1 MKDNTV
7 EAGTVKPSPEGEGW
21 VRGNQHK
28 EESLFIPPHPSLIM
42 PDYPVRHPAGECKSA
57 PGGFVP
63 QGEGTQIEP
72 RSFSRLDVAFGRF
85 LSRRT
90 GFDPVQKQAFETIVM
105 TASYEQNQGHSC
117 IQINDEARE
126 LLFASGLVETNP
138 TDQSSPLPLV
148 IEQNRLYLH
157 RYWNYENR
165 LAMQIKAMNQ
175 AEANGNR
182 PVAVTELLLDRY
194 FDVSDETDDQ
204 REAAKMAARQSFC
217 IITGGPGTGKT
228 FTVVKILALLQELA
242 EQPLHI
248 ALAAPTGKAAMRL
261 QESIGFSKT
270 KLPCSDAIKNR
281 IPETVT
287 TLHRLLGAMPPS
299 PYFRHHA
306 GKPLVHDLVVVDEAS
321 MVDLALMSKLLDA
334 LKPGARLILL
344 GDKDQLAS
352 VESGAVLADLAVAET
367 LQSNVYTLKKSHRF
381 GGVIKELAEAVN
393 RQQDELAWQILSN
406 GGSGAVQCLDADLV
420 DYVVAQQA
428 EYLQLIKAGAG
439 FERIFQAFSRFQVL
453 CSNRQ
458 GKNSVADINYRVEQK
473 LAEQNRIALSGLW
486 YPGRPVMVTQN
497 NPALHL
503 YNGDIGICMQD
514 NVGAGLVPAQSG
526 QPQGIAPTG
535 KLMVY
540 FQRADGS
547 VKKYLPAR
555 VPHCETVFAMT
566 IHKSQGSEFEEVLI
580 VLPEAINPV
589 LTKELL
595 YTAITRAKQTIKLV
609 AGEAVFTATVRQK
622 IDRVTGLVDKFKI

>member
-1 MKDNTV
+1 M
-7 EAGTVKPSPEGEGW
+7 
-21 VRGNQHK
+21 
-28 EESLFIPPHPSLIM
+28 
-42 PDYPVRHPAGECKSA
+42 DYELDATAQTE
-57 PGGFVP
+57 
-63 QGEGTQIEP
+63 Q
-72 RSFSRLDVAFGRF
+72 RSFSRLDVAFARF
-85 LSRRT
+85 LSQRT
-90 GFDPVQKQAFETIVM
+90 DFAPLQKQAFETIVM

-117 IQINDEARE
+117 IQIDDEARAV
-126 LLFASGLVETNP
+126 LLASGLVEP
-138 TDQSSPLPLV
+138 TPKGQADPLPLV
-148 IEQNRLYLH
+148 IEQDRLYLH
-157 RYWNYENR
+157 RYWSYENR
-165 LAMQIKAMNQ
+165 LSMQIKVMTQ
-175 AEANGNR
+175 AEH
-182 PVAVTELLLDRY
+182 PVEQLDAMLGRY
-194 FDVSDETDDQ
+194 FDASDETDDQ
-204 REAAKMAARQSFC
+204 REAAKMAAQQSFF

-242 EQPLHI
+242 EQPMHI

-261 QESIGFSKT
+261 QESIGFSKA
-270 KLPCSDAIKNR
+270 KLPCSEAIKNR

-306 GKPLVHDLVVVDEAS
+306 DKPLVYDLVVVDEAS

-334 LKPGARLILL
+334 LKSGARLILL

-352 VESGAVLADLAVAET
+352 VESGAVLADLAIAET
-367 LQSNVYTLKKSHRF
+367 LQNNVYTLKKSHRF
-381 GGVIKELAEAVN
+381 GGAIKELAEAVN
-393 RQQDELAWQILSN
+393 QQQDELAWQIVSD
-406 GGSGAVQCLDADLV
+406 GSDGAVQCLDTDLI
-420 DYVVAQQA
+420 DYVAAQQVD
-428 EYLQLIKAGAG
+428 YLQLIKAGAE
-439 FERIFQAFSRFQVL
+439 FEPIYQAFSRFQVL

-473 LAEQNRIALSGLW
+473 LAEQQRIDLAGLW

-503 YNGDIGICMQD
+503 YNGDIGICMPD
-514 NVGAGLVPAQSG
+514 NVGAGLVPDRSG

-535 KLMVY
+535 KLMVF

-547 VKKYLPAR
+547 IKKYLPAR

-580 VLPEAINPV
+580 VLPEASNPV

-595 YTAITRAKQTIKLV
+595 YTAITRAKKTIKLV

-622 IDRVTGLVDKFKI
+622 IERITGLVDKFKI

>member
-1 MKDNTV
+1 MEDLEVQT
-7 EAGTVKPSPEGEGW
+7 
-21 VRGNQHK
+21 
-28 EESLFIPPHPSLIM
+28 
-42 PDYPVRHPAGECKSA
+42 
-57 PGGFVP
+57 
-63 QGEGTQIEP
+63 EP
-72 RSFSRLDVAFGRF
+72 RSFSRLDVAFARF

-90 GFDPVQKQAFETIVM
+90 TGFDPQQKQAFETIVM

-117 IQINDEARE
+117 IQIDDNARA
-126 LLFASGLVETNP
+126 LLLASGLVGPNP
-138 TDQSSPLPLV
+138 ESKADPLPLV
-148 IEQNRLYLH
+148 IEQDRLYLH

-165 LAMQIKAMNQ
+165 LALQIKAMTQ
-175 AEANGNR
+175 AEHPIEKLDA
-182 PVAVTELLLDRY
+182 LLDRY
-194 FDVSDETDDQ
+194 FDMRDETDDQ
-204 REAAKMAARQSFC
+204 REAAKMAAKQSFS

-261 QESIGFSKT
+261 QESIGFSKA
-270 KLPCSDAIKNR
+270 KLPCSETIKNR

-299 PYFRHHA
+299 PYFRHNA
-306 GKPLVHDLVVVDEAS
+306 DKPLVYDLVVVDEAS

-352 VESGAVLADLAVAET
+352 VESGAVLADLAMAES
-367 LQSNVYTLKKSHRF
+367 LQNNVYTLKKSHRF
-381 GGVIKELAEAVN
+381 GGAIKELAEAVN
-393 RQQDELAWQILSN
+393 FQQDELAWQILSD
-406 GGSGAVQCLDADLV
+406 GGDGAVQCLDEDLI
-420 DYVVAQQA
+420 DYVAAQQA
-428 EYLQLIKAGAG
+428 DYLQLAKADAE
-439 FERIFQAFSRFQVL
+439 FEQIFQAFSRFQVL

-458 GKNSVADINYRVEQK
+458 GKNSVADINDRVEQK
-473 LAEQNRIALSGLW
+473 LAEQKRIDLSGLW
-486 YPGRPVMVTQN
+486 YPGRPIMVTQN

-503 YNGDIGICMQD
+503 YNGDIGICMPD
-514 NVGAGLVPAQSG
+514 SFSA
-526 QPQGIAPTG
+526 G
-535 KLMVY
+535 KLMVF

-580 VLPEAINPV
+580 VLPETINPV

-595 YTAITRAKQTIKLV
+595 YTAITRAKKTIKLV

-622 IDRVTGLVDKFKI
+622 IERVTGLVDKFKG

>member
-1 MKDNTV
+1 VKDAIVGLN
-7 EAGTVKPSPEGEGW
+7 AIKPSPAGEGAEFE
-21 VRGNQHK
+21 Q
-28 EESLFIPPHPSLIM
+28 
-42 PDYPVRHPAGECKSA
+42 
-57 PGGFVP
+57 
-63 QGEGTQIEP
+63 
-72 RSFSRLDVAFGRF
+72 RSFSRLDVAFARF

-90 GFDPVQKQAFETIVM
+90 NFDPIQKQAFEAAVM
-105 TASYEQNQGHSC
+105 TVSYEQNQGHSC
-117 IQINDEARE
+117 IQIDDNTQA
-126 LLFASGLVETNP
+126 LLLASGLTEINP
-138 TDQSSPLPLV
+138 TSQTTPLPLI
-148 IEQNRLYLH
+148 IEQDRLYLH
-157 RYWNYENR
+157 RYWSYENR
-165 LAMQIKAMNQ
+165 LAMQIKAMTQ
-175 AEANGNR
+175 IEHTVEQLDAM
-182 PVAVTELLLDRY
+182 LDRY
-194 FDVSDETDDQ
+194 FETIVETDDQ
-204 REAAKMAARQSFC
+204 REAAKMAAQQSFC

-261 QESIGFSKT
+261 QESIGFSKA
-270 KLPCSDAIKNR
+270 KLPCSEAIKNR

-306 GKPLVHDLVVVDEAS
+306 DKPLVYDLVVVDEAS
-321 MVDLALMSKLLDA
+321 MVDLALMSKLVDA

-352 VESGAVLADLAVAET
+352 VESGAVLADLAMAET

-381 GGVIKELAEAVN
+381 GGAIKELAEVVN
-393 RQQDELAWQILSN
+393 VQQDELAWQMLSD
-406 GGSGAVQCLDADLV
+406 GGDSAVQRLDGDLI
-420 DYVVAQQA
+420 DYIAAQQA
-428 EYLQLIKAGAG
+428 DYLQLIKAGAG
-439 FERIFQAFSRFQVL
+439 FEQIYQSFSRFQVL

-473 LAEQNRIALSGLW
+473 LAEQKRIALSGLW

-503 YNGDIGICMQD
+503 YNGDIGICMPD

-526 QPQGIAPTG
+526 QAQGLAPTG
-535 KLMVY
+535 KLMVF

-580 VLPEAINPV
+580 VLPEVINPV

-595 YTAITRAKQTIKLV
+595 YTAITRAKKTIKLV
-609 AGEAVFTATVRQK
+609 AGEDVFTETVRQK
-622 IDRVTGLVDKFKI
+622 IERVTGLVDKFKI

>member
-1 MKDNTV
+1 MEDLEVQT
-7 EAGTVKPSPEGEGW
+7 
-21 VRGNQHK
+21 
-28 EESLFIPPHPSLIM
+28 
-42 PDYPVRHPAGECKSA
+42 
-57 PGGFVP
+57 
-63 QGEGTQIEP
+63 EP
-72 RSFSRLDVAFGRF
+72 RSFSRLDVAFARF
-85 LSRRT
+85 LSQRT
-90 GFDPVQKQAFETIVM
+90 GFDAIQKQAFETIAM

-117 IQINDEARE
+117 IQIDDKARA
-126 LLFASGLVETNP
+126 LLLASGLVEPNP
-138 TDQSSPLPLV
+138 NNQANPLPLV
-148 IEQNRLYLH
+148 IEQDRLYLH
-157 RYWNYENR
+157 RYWNCENR
-165 LAMQIKAMNQ
+165 LALQIKAMTQ
-175 AEANGNR
+175 AEHPIEKLDA
-182 PVAVTELLLDRY
+182 LLDRY
-194 FDVSDETDDQ
+194 FDMSDETDDQ
-204 REAAKMAARQSFC
+204 REAAKMAAKQSFS

-261 QESIGFSKT
+261 QESIGFSKA
-270 KLPCSDAIKNR
+270 KLPCSEAVKNR
-281 IPETVT
+281 IPEIVT
-287 TLHRLLGAMPPS
+287 TLHRLLGAIPPS
-299 PYFRHHA
+299 PYFRHNA
-306 GKPLVHDLVVVDEAS
+306 DKPLVYDLVVVDEAS

-352 VESGAVLADLAVAET
+352 VESGAVLADLAMAEA
-367 LQSNVYTLKKSHRF
+367 LQNNVYTLKKSHRF
-381 GGVIKELAEAVN
+381 GGAIKELAEAVN
-393 RQQDELAWQILSN
+393 FQQDDLAWQILSD
-406 GGSGAVQCLDADLV
+406 GGDGAVQCLDEDLI
-420 DYVVAQQA
+420 DYVAAQQA
-428 EYLQLIKAGAG
+428 DYLQLIKADAE
-439 FERIFQAFSRFQVL
+439 FERIFQAFSGFQVL

-458 GKNSVADINYRVEQK
+458 GKNSVADINDRVEQK
-473 LAEQNRIALSGLW
+473 LAEQRRIDLSGLW

-514 NVGAGLVPAQSG
+514 SFSA
-526 QPQGIAPTG
+526 G
-535 KLMVY
+535 KLMVF

-595 YTAITRAKQTIKLV
+595 YTAITRAKKTIKLV

-622 IDRVTGLVDKFKI
+622 IERVTGLVDKFKI

>member
-1 MKDNTV
+1 MT
-7 EAGTVKPSPEGEGW
+7 A
-21 VRGNQHK
+21 
-28 EESLFIPPHPSLIM
+28 L
-42 PDYPVRHPAGECKSA
+42 SA
-57 PGGFVP
+57 TKLC
-63 QGEGTQIEP
+63 EEP
-72 RSFSRLDVAFGRF
+72 RSFSRLDVAFARF

-90 GFDPVQKQAFETIVM
+90 DFDPVQKQAFEAIVM
-105 TASYEQNQGHSC
+105 TVSYEQSQGHSC
-117 IQINDEARE
+117 IQIDQQTQA
-126 LLFASGLVETNP
+126 LLLASGLAERNP
-138 TDQSSPLPLV
+138 GGRIPTLPLI

-157 RYWNYENR
+157 RYWHYENR
-165 LAMQIKAMNQ
+165 LAMQIKAMTQ
-175 AEANGNR
+175 TIH
-182 PVAVTELLLDRY
+182 PVEKLDVMLDRY
-194 FDVSDETDDQ
+194 FDADEHSDDQ
-204 REAAKMAARQSFC
+204 REAAKMAARQSFS

-242 EQPLHI
+242 EQALVI

-261 QESIGFSKT
+261 QESIGYSKAA
-270 KLPCSDAIKNR
+270 LPCSDEIKNR
-281 IPETVT
+281 IPETVS

-306 GKPLVHDLVVVDEAS
+306 DKPLVYDLVVVDEAS
-321 MVDLALMSKLLDA
+321 MVDLALMSKLIDA

-352 VESGAVLADLAVAET
+352 VESGAVLADLAIAET
-367 LQSNVYTLKKSHRF
+367 LQSNVYILKKSHRF

-393 RQQDELAWQILSN
+393 LQQDELAWQILSD
-406 GGSGAVQCLDADLV
+406 GADAAVQCLDADLI
-420 DYVVAQQA
+420 DYVAAQQA
-428 EYLQLIKAGAG
+428 DYLQLIKTGAG
-439 FERIFQAFSRFQVL
+439 FEQIHQAFSRFQVL
-453 CSNRQ
+453 CANRQ

-473 LAEQNRIALSGLW
+473 LAEQKRIDLSGLW

-503 YNGDIGICMQD
+503 YNGDIGICMTD
-514 NVGAGLVPAQSG
+514 SLA
-526 QPQGIAPTG
+526 TG
-535 KLMVY
+535 KLMVF

-580 VLPEAINPV
+580 VLPETINPV

-595 YTAITRAKQTIKLV
+595 YTAITRAKKAVKLV
-609 AGEAVFTATVRQK
+609 AEESVFAATVRQK
-622 IDRVTGLVDKFKI
+622 IERVTGLVDKFKI

>member
-1 MKDNTV
+1 MEDLEVQT
-7 EAGTVKPSPEGEGW
+7 
-21 VRGNQHK
+21 
-28 EESLFIPPHPSLIM
+28 
-42 PDYPVRHPAGECKSA
+42 
-57 PGGFVP
+57 
-63 QGEGTQIEP
+63 EP
-72 RSFSRLDVAFGRF
+72 RSFSRLDVAFARF
-85 LSRRT
+85 LSQRT
-90 GFDPVQKQAFETIVM
+90 GFDAIQKQAFETIAM

-117 IQINDEARE
+117 IQIDDKARA
-126 LLFASGLVETNP
+126 LLLASGLVEPNP
-138 TDQSSPLPLV
+138 NNQANPLPLV
-148 IEQNRLYLH
+148 IEQDRLYLH

-165 LAMQIKAMNQ
+165 LALQIKAMTQ
-175 AEANGNR
+175 AEHPIEKLDA
-182 PVAVTELLLDRY
+182 LLDRY
-194 FDVSDETDDQ
+194 FDMSDETDDQ
-204 REAAKMAARQSFC
+204 REAAKMAAKQSFS

-261 QESIGFSKT
+261 QESIGFSKA
-270 KLPCSDAIKNR
+270 KLPCSEAVKNR
-281 IPETVT
+281 IPEIVT
-287 TLHRLLGAMPPS
+287 TLHRLLGAIPPS
-299 PYFRHHA
+299 PYFRHNA
-306 GKPLVHDLVVVDEAS
+306 DKPLVYDLVVVDEAS

-352 VESGAVLADLAVAET
+352 VESGAVLADLAMAEA
-367 LQSNVYTLKKSHRF
+367 LQNNVYTLKKSHRF
-381 GGVIKELAEAVN
+381 GGAIKELAEAVN
-393 RQQDELAWQILSN
+393 FQQDDLAWQILSD
-406 GGSGAVQCLDADLV
+406 GGDGAVQCLDEDLI
-420 DYVVAQQA
+420 DYVAAQQA
-428 EYLQLIKAGAG
+428 DYLQLIKADAE
-439 FERIFQAFSRFQVL
+439 FERIFQAFSGFQVL

-458 GKNSVADINYRVEQK
+458 GKNSVADINDRVEQK
-473 LAEQNRIALSGLW
+473 LAEQRRIDLSGLW

-514 NVGAGLVPAQSG
+514 SFSA
-526 QPQGIAPTG
+526 G
-535 KLMVY
+535 KLMVF

-595 YTAITRAKQTIKLV
+595 YTAITRAKKTIKLV

-622 IDRVTGLVDKFKI
+622 IERVTGLVDKFKG

>member
-1 MKDNTV
+1 MIDGLDT
-7 EAGTVKPSPEGEGW
+7 EAQTEQ
-21 VRGNQHK
+21 R
-28 EESLFIPPHPSLIM
+28 L
-42 PDYPVRHPAGECKSA
+42 
-57 PGGFVP
+57 
-63 QGEGTQIEP
+63 
-72 RSFSRLDVAFGRF
+72 FSRLNIAFARF
-85 LSRRT
+85 LSQST
-90 GFDPVQKQAFETIVM
+90 SFDSAQKQAFEAIVM
-105 TASYEQNQGHSC
+105 AVSYEQNQGHSC
-117 IQINDEARE
+117 IQVDDEARA
-126 LLFASGLVETNP
+126 LLLASGLVETNLEA
-138 TDQSSPLPLV
+138 QANPLPLV
-148 IEQNRLYLH
+148 LEQNRLYLH
-157 RYWNYENR
+157 RYWSYENR
-165 LAMQIKAMNQ
+165 LAMQIKAMAQ
-175 AEANGNR
+175 ITHSAEQLDAM
-182 PVAVTELLLDRY
+182 LDRY
-194 FDVSDETDDQ
+194 FPETITETDDQ
-204 REAAKMAARQSFC
+204 REAAKMAIRQSFS

-261 QESIGFSKT
+261 QESIGFSKA
-270 KLPCSDAIKNR
+270 KLPCSEAIKSR

-299 PYFRHHA
+299 PYFRHNA
-306 GKPLVHDLVVVDEAS
+306 DKPLVYDLVVVDEAS

-352 VESGAVLADLAVAET
+352 VESGAVLADLAGAET
-367 LQSNVYTLKKSHRF
+367 LQNNVYILKKSHRF
-381 GGVIKELAEAVN
+381 GGAIKELADAVN
-393 RQQDELAWQILSN
+393 LQQAELAWQILS
-406 GGSGAVQCLDADLV
+406 SGQDSAVQFLDENLV
-420 DYVVAQQA
+420 DYVAEQQA
-428 EYLQLIKAGAG
+428 DYLQLIKAGAE
-439 FERIFQAFSRFQVL
+439 FERIYQAFSRFQVL

-473 LAEQNRIALSGLW
+473 LAEQQRIDLSGLW

-497 NPALHL
+497 NPALNL
-503 YNGDIGICMQD
+503 YNGDIGICMPD

-535 KLMVY
+535 KLMVF
-540 FQRADGS
+540 FQRPDGS

-580 VLPEAINPV
+580 VLPETVNPV

-595 YTAITRAKQTIKLV
+595 YTAITRAKKTIKLV
-609 AGEAVFTATVRQK
+609 AKEAVFTATVRQK
-622 IDRVTGLVDKFKI
+622 IERVTGLVDKFKI